1 MQRIVIVGPPGS
13 GKTTVARAISAA
25 LDLPHT
31 ELDALWWD
39 PNWTEAGEE
48 KFTRRVDPV
57 TRQSHWVVDGNYFDV
72 GAPETIW
79 SRADT
84 MLWLELPLRVTLPR
98 VLRRTVARG
107 ITHTELWSGNRESL
121 RLMLRPDSIVRH
133 AIRAHPVYNQKYAE
147 VQAENSQSHL
157 TWIRLSTP
165 RAVRQW
171 MAELRQQSL
180 RAQSVPPTSP

>member
-1 MQRIVIVGPPGS
+1 MERIVIVGPPGS
-13 GKTTVARAISAA
+13 GKTTVARSISAA

-39 PNWTEAGEE
+39 PNWTEAGQD
-48 KFTRRVDPV
+48 KFISRVDPV
-57 TRQSHWVVDGNYFDV
+57 TKQNRWVVDGNYFDV

-79 SRADT
+79 ARADT
-84 MLWLELPLRVTLPR
+84 MLWLELPRRVTVTR
-98 VLRRTVARG
+98 IVRRTVIRA

-121 RLMLRPDSIVRH
+121 RLLFRSDSIVRH

-171 MAELRQQSL
+171 VTALRLQSN
-180 RAQSVPPTSP
+180 RPQP